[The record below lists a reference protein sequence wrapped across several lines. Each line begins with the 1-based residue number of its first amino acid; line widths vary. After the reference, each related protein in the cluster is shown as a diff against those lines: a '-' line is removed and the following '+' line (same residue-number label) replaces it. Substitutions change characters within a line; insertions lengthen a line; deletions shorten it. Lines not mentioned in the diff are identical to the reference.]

1 IGLVLMCAFA
11 APFFMM
17 LGTQQTSTAWWAI
30 VLGLGVVFPI
40 LYAPES
46 LLFAHDPVVSTY
58 ANRARRS
65 AEISRIRTI
74 SEYDFYLEYQ
84 PQVSLRD
91 GRCTGCEALLRA
103 TGPEGMQQAPLE
115 FLRWL
120 AQADLMREVDLWVA
134 KQAVLQC
141 HAWRKADF

>member
-1 IGLVLMCAFA
+1 YTNC
-11 APFFMM
+11 
-17 LGTQQTSTAWWAI
+17 
-30 VLGLGVVFPI
+30 
-40 LYAPES
+40 
-46 LLFAHDPVVSTY
+46 
-58 ANRARRS
+58 ARRS

-84 PQVSLRD
+84 PQVSLRS

-103 TGPEGMQQAPLE
+103 TGPEGTQQAPLE

-134 KQAVLQC
+134 KQA
-141 HAWRKADF
+141 